1 MDANPALCAQLG
13 IEQLPYFSLYKG
25 ARGRIAGFPVTR
37 ATFQRLRG
45 TVDRERAP
53 MCSRGRRRVS
63 TRLLGAPPQL
73 TTKEKMKMKLVL
85 KKARPVSLF
94 GNEHPSFAGREA

>member
-1 MDANPALCAQLG
+1 MDANPALCAKLG

-85 KKARPVSLF
+85 KKVRYLHGRCSS
-94 GNEHPSFAGREA
+94 NINPSRLV